1 MAQTD
6 RDPAIIVL
14 GYGVSDSLQLTIEAQ
29 RVLNRVGSV
38 YALHLPPN
46 LARYLKSQRVRCV
59 DLSDRFSAGRPFADV
74 YLEIVELILQR
85 TAEERPVVM
94 LTPGNPLFLN
104 AVTRFLVQ
112 QARARG
118 LSIRIHPGVS
128 QIDALISYLGLD
140 VTTFGFQLF
149 DAQRLVSRRQPV
161 NPAVPL
167 LVLQVAGFAA
177 SDFAASEAPAAG
189 PPSDG
194 EYAPLAECL
203 ARFYSADQCV
213 TLINTSSNGRGP
225 SHVTVQLSRFSELV
239 PHVRP
244 ESSLFIDRVKKSR

>member
-1 MAQTD
+1 MPIVNSGGVDIDYEILNPGPPATPVFLISGLGGARGSWTLQT
-6 RDPAIIVL
+6 
-14 GYGVSDSLQLTIEAQ
+14 G
-29 RVLNRVGSV
+29 
-38 YALHLPPN
+38 
-46 LARYLKSQRVRCV
+46 
-59 DLSDRFSAGRPFADV
+59 PF
-74 YLEIVELILQR
+74 
-85 TAEERPVVM
+85 AEERPVVL

-112 QARARG
+112 QARARD
-118 LSIRIHPGVS
+118 LPIRIHPGVS
-128 QIDALISYLGLD
+128 QVDTLVSYLGLD
-140 VTTFGFQLF
+140 VTTFGLQLF

-177 SDFAASEAPAAG
+177 SEAPAAV
-189 PPSDG
+189 PPSAG
-194 EYAPLAECL
+194 EYAPLADCL
-203 ARFYSADQCV
+203 ARFYAADQPV

-244 ESSLFIDRVKKSR
+244 ESSLFIDRAKKSR

>member
-1 MAQTD
+1 MAPTD

-14 GYGVSDSLQLTIEAQ
+14 GYGVSDTLQLTVEAQ
-29 RVLNRVGSV
+29 RILSRVGSV
-38 YALHLPPN
+38 YALYLPPN
-46 LARYLKSQRVRCV
+46 LARYLKSQRVSCV
-59 DLSDRFSAGRPFADV
+59 DLSDRFGAGRPFADV
-74 YLEIVELILQR
+74 YLEIVDLILQR
-85 TAEERPVVM
+85 TAEERPVVL

-112 QARARG
+112 QARARD
-118 LSIRIHPGVS
+118 LPIRIHPGVS
-128 QIDALISYLGLD
+128 QVDTLVSYLGLD
-140 VTTFGFQLF
+140 VTTFGLQLF

-177 SDFAASEAPAAG
+177 SEAPAAV
-189 PPSDG
+189 PPSAG
-194 EYAPLAECL
+194 EYAPLADCL
-203 ARFYSADQCV
+203 ARFYAADQPV
-213 TLINTSSNGRGP
+213 TLINTSSNGRSP

-244 ESSLFIDRVKKSR
+244 ESSLFIDRAKKSR